1 MKVPE
6 LQLTPSLH
14 IFPYFQSF
22 QIHLPIFTMSQRTI
36 AVLGATG
43 NQGGSV
49 VRSLLSATTPD
60 SDPWLVRAIS
70 QDPLSSKAQ
79 NFLNENQT
87 PDKRLKIVFG
97 DVYDAASLRDA
108 FAGAYG
114 VFAITHE
121 AKPGEVI
128 TEEQGLLHEIEA
140 GKNIVHAAKE
150 FGVAHL
156 VFSGLPDMVKATG
169 GRFKGIHHMNN
180 KHAIEQVARK
190 ELDGFTVLIPG
201 ENQLRRC

>member
-1 MKVPE
+1 MP
-6 LQLTPSLH
+6 
-14 IFPYFQSF
+14 
-22 QIHLPIFTMSQRTI
+22 QRTI

-49 VRSLLSATTPD
+49 VRSLLGATTTPD

-70 QDPLSSKAQ
+70 QDLTSSKAQ
-79 NFLNENQT
+79 NFLNETQT
-87 PDKRLKIVFG
+87 PDKRLTVVFG

-128 TEEQGLLHEIEA
+128 TEDQGLLHEIEA
-140 GKNIVHAAKE
+140 GQNIVHAAKE
-150 FGVAHL
+150 CGVAHL

-180 KHAIEQVARK
+180 KHVIEQVARK

-201 ENQLRRC
+201 EDQLLCR

>member
-1 MKVPE
+1 MP
-6 LQLTPSLH
+6 
-14 IFPYFQSF
+14 
-22 QIHLPIFTMSQRTI
+22 QRTV

-49 VRSLLSATTPD
+49 VRSLLSATTAD
-60 SDPWLVRAIS
+60 SDSWLVRAIS
-70 QDPLSSKAQ
+70 QDPTSSKTQ
-79 NFLNENQT
+79 KFLTENQT
-87 PDKRLKIVFG
+87 PDKRLTIAFG
-97 DVYDAASLRDA
+97 DVYDATSLRAA

-128 TEEQGLLHEIEA
+128 TEEQSLLHEIQA
-140 GKNIVHAAKE
+140 GKNIIRAAKE
-150 FGVAHL
+150 CGVAHF

-180 KHAIEQVARK
+180 KHAIEKIARK
-190 ELDGFTVLIPG
+190 ELEGFTVLIPG
-201 ENQLRRC
+201 EN